1 MRIRTSVKE
10 TTEDAVTFAPTLGDP
25 SAVPAEKEES
35 SRITGRNALMI
46 MKKEIAMMEITE
58 DANRYTSTA
67 APFILH
73 TLKFIHNFEPA
84 CKIIET
90 ELNKQ

>member
-10 TTEDAVTFAPTLGDP
+10 TTEDAVTFAPTLGDL

-35 SRITGRNALMI
+35 SKKTGRNALMI

-58 DANRYTSTA
+58 DANRYTSTP
-67 APFILH
+67 APFLFR
-73 TLKFIHNFEPA
+73 TFKFKTTMNTRA
-84 CKIIET
+84 K
-90 ELNKQ
+90 L